1 MSKLKEKLAA
11 KSAAQY
17 VAYAAALIGLI
28 ADIAFIIVD
37 GSDQTF
43 TMGCF
48 ICVLAG
54 SVLAL
59 SDLFKS
65 FFGGIGLWISVFLY
79 SAGFAFHLYEAI
91 PSLSDLWNNVNFIGG
106 NQQAAIVFGAIFL
119 AVTVVLIAANFF
131 GEKRAPRIAF
141 TDAEDAEKEK

>member
-1 MSKLKEKLAA
+1 MAA

-48 ICVLAG
+48 ICVLLG

-65 FFGGIGLWISVFLY
+65 FFGGIGLWLSVFLY
-79 SAGFAFHLYEAI
+79 SAGFAFHLYEAL

-131 GEKRAPRIAF
+131 EEKRAPRIALA
-141 TDAEDAEKEK
+141 DAEDAEKEK